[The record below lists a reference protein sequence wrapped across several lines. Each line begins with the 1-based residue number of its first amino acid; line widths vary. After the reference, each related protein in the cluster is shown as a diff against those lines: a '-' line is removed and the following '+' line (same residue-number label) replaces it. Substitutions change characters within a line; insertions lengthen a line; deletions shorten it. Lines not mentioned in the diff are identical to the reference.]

1 MISTRVMEGGYNALY
16 ETLWAC
22 NQCILLGGIGCIVRD
37 GFLIRVALVVVSVD
51 QLLWFV
57 DIGGYLI
64 KRKFVVG
71 VAKYIIWP

>member
-1 MISTRVMEGGYNALY
+1 MIATRFIEGGAHALY

-22 NQCILLGGIGCIVRD
+22 NQCILLAGIGCLVAD
-37 GFLIRVALVVVSVD
+37 AFLIRVALVVVSVD

-57 DIGGYLI
+57 DLGGFI
-64 KRKFVVG
+64 VKRKFIVG